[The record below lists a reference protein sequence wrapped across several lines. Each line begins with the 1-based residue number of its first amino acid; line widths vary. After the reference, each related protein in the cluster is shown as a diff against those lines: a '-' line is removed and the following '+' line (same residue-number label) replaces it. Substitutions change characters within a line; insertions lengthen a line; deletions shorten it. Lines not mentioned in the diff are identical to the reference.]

1 MTGLEA
7 AGIAIGIVGLS
18 TVLATTVRKIRTTVQ
33 DIHYA
38 QGDILE
44 VEKEVDL
51 FARIYDDFLDACDEA
66 SSMTKNASKIKT
78 SLISWT
84 QKTIEGFKNL
94 LHKVEAIARNPE
106 YYYSVRKVAAAY
118 YCWLRSKGTVKY
130 LRASLSI
137 ARQSMIA
144 FTNIRVIEKLNEELA
159 HLRSALSPTEREG
172 IELRLNMTVEDRVKI
187 IRKKRYVKED
197 INQSLTDSP

>member
-1 MTGLEA
+1 MSGLEGV
-7 AGIAIGIVGLS
+7 GIAIGIVGLS
-18 TVLATTVRKIRTTVQ
+18 TVLATTVRKIRKTVQ
-33 DIHYA
+33 DIKYA
-38 QGDILE
+38 QGDLRE
-44 VEKEVDL
+44 VEKEVRL
-51 FARIYDDFLDACDEA
+51 FSRIYDDFLDACDEA
-66 SSMTKNASKIKT
+66 SSTTKNASKIKV

-84 QKTIEGFKNL
+84 RKTIKGFENL
-94 LHKVEAIARNPE
+94 LDKVEAIARDPE

-130 LRASLSI
+130 LRASLSV

-172 IELRLNMTVEDRVKI
+172 IEMRLKMTVEERIKI
-187 IRKKRYVKED
+187 VRKKWYGEKY
-197 INQSLTDSP
+197 ILPNLY